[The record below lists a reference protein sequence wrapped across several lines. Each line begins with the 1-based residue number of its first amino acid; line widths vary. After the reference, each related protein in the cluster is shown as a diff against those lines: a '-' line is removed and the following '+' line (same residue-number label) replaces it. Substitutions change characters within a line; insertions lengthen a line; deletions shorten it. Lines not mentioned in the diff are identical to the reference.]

1 MDGVSTVATV
11 SSGISPADN
20 LDFGTKSCEK
30 HFCCLSSLPVVFSYS
45 IACRL
50 TQQPNRGESFDE
62 KIQYLFK
69 KKSLKRR
76 VMDAEA
82 ILKWAREEQPQ
93 QDHRSRAVTC
103 SPGLGHWK
111 TCFRLSRTR
120 HWLSGGR
127 ARCWVCRSRCF
138 IHLRGFAILS
148 NPCQLAGLS
157 LK

>member
-1 MDGVSTVATV
+1 MDGVSTVVTA
-11 SSGISPADN
+11 SSEISPADN

-30 HFCCLSSLPVVFSYS
+30 YFCCLSSLSVVFSYS
-45 IACRL
+45 LASRL
-50 TQQPNRGESFDE
+50 TQQPNSGESFDDKNSE
-62 KIQYLFK
+62 FFFL
-69 KKSLKRR
+69 KSLKRR

-82 ILKWAREEQPQ
+82 ILKWAREQPQ

-111 TCFRLSRTR
+111 TCFRPSRTR

-138 IHLRGFAILS
+138 IHLRGFAILN

>member
-1 MDGVSTVATV
+1 
-11 SSGISPADN
+11 
-20 LDFGTKSCEK
+20 
-30 HFCCLSSLPVVFSYS
+30 
-45 IACRL
+45 
-50 TQQPNRGESFDE
+50 
-62 KIQYLFK
+62 
-69 KKSLKRR
+69 
-76 VMDAEA
+76 MDAEA
-82 ILKWAREEQPQ
+82 ILKWAREQPQ

-111 TCFRLSRTR
+111 TCFRPSRTR

-157 LK
+157 LKWQSLLQRFRFLHLSVGIYRESWASCLGLWSRQPFCSIQGCGLAREQYKCRFWLLCSICSCTNVVI